1 MYKKFESVT
10 NEIVWVRTNSKGE
23 ILFEGPYQDAL
34 KFNEGNFMTKKF
46 YEQYNEEL
54 TQRLQSL

>member
-10 NEIVWVRTNSKGE
+10 NEPIWVRTNSKGE
-23 ILFEGPYQDAL
+23 ILFEGSYQDTL

-54 TQRLQSL
+54 TQRL